1 MVLSRQRAQVL
12 SLVRELT
19 SHIAH
24 GVVKKF
30 KKKKRYKEKLGID
43 KHKITPVNLLL
54 SSL

>member
-19 SHIAH
+19 SHMAN
-24 GVVKKF
+24 GVVKKL
-30 KKKKRYKEKLGID
+30 KKKRYKEKLGID